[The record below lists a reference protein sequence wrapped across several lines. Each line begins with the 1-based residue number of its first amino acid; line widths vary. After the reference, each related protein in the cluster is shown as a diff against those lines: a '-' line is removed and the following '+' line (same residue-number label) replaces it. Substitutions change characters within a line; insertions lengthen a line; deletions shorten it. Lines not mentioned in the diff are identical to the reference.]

1 MKRTYRHLVASV
13 GVAVFFCG
21 GSPASAQ
28 TAPSLGTAQDFAV
41 LAGSTVTN
49 TGPTVVTGD
58 VGVSPGSAVV
68 GFPPGLVMSGTI
80 HAADAVALQAQTD
93 LTAAYVSLDGEGC
106 TADLSGQDLGGLT
119 LNAGVYCFASSA
131 QLTGTLTLDAQG
143 DPAAVFIFKTG
154 STLTTAS
161 GSSVSLVNGASTCNA
176 FWQLGSS
183 ATLGT
188 ASSFTGHL
196 LALTSITL
204 NTGAT
209 VTGSTLARNGAVTLD
224 SNLVTAS
231 CATVQPPPVCP
242 AITLSPPTVPGG
254 TEGVAYGQAIT
265 ATGGTAPYTFS
276 VTGGSLPPGLTL
288 APAGALSGTPATAGL
303 SAFTVRGTDANACF
317 AEVLYSMPVTVA
329 VPTLPQ
335 FFVVLLA
342 VGLAAVGYLRL
353 RRRALVRSR

>member
-13 GVAVFFCG
+13 GVAVCFCG

-28 TAPSLGTAQDFAV
+28 TAPSLGTAQSFAV

-49 TGPTVVTGD
+49 TGLTVVTGD

-80 HAADAVALQAQTD
+80 HAANAVAIQAQAD
-93 LTAAYVSLDGEGC
+93 LTAAYLSLASQGC
-106 TADLSGQDLGGLT
+106 TTDLSGQDLGGLT
-119 LNAGVYCFASSA
+119 LIAGVYCFSSAA
-131 QLTGTLTLDAQG
+131 QLTGTLTLDAEG
-143 DPAAVFIFKTG
+143 DPAAVFIFQTG

-176 FWQLGSS
+176 FWQIGSS

-188 ASSFTGHL
+188 TSSFTGHI

-209 VTGSTLARNGAVTLD
+209 VAGSTLARNGAVTLD
-224 SNLVTAS
+224 SNLVAAS
-231 CATVQPPPVCP
+231 CAAVQPPVCP

-254 TEGVAYGQAIT
+254 TEGVAYSQAII
-265 ATGGTAPYTFS
+265 ATGGAAPYGFS

-288 APAGALSGTPATAGL
+288 APAGELSGTPTTAGL

-317 AEVLYSMPVTVA
+317 GEVLYSMPVTTA

-335 FFVVLLA
+335 IFVVLLA
-342 VGLAAVGYLRL
+342 VGLAAAGYLRL
-353 RRRALVRSR
+353 RGRAMVRAR